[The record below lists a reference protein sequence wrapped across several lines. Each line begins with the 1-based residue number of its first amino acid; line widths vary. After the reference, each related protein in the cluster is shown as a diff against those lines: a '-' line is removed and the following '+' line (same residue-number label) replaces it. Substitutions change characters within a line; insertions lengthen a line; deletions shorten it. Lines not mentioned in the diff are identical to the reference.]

1 MNTANVKNK
10 ENHLPIYGVGPFYG
24 AGIIFLTV
32 IGIFLSCL
40 GVLEFAKFQ
49 STKTPFIVVGILI
62 FFGGFLVWFKAAFRI
77 DRYIEH
83 NELCTDGIYGIV
95 RNPCYSGIMLMCSGA
110 LLIANNVALLLLPL
124 LYWLAMT
131 ILMKNT
137 EEKWLYQLY
146 GEEYR
151 EYCRRVNR
159 CIPCFAKKKK
169 IPSTAK
175 GVIDM
180 YIK

>member
-1 MNTANVKNK
+1 MKDKDISGTK
-10 ENHLPIYGVGPFYG
+10 NHLPIYGVGPFYG
-24 AGIIFLTV
+24 AGIIILTV
-32 IGIFLSCL
+32 VGIVLSCL
-40 GVLEFAKFQ
+40 GVLDFAKLQ
-49 STKTPFIVVGILI
+49 STKIPFILVGIVI
-62 FFGGFLVWFKAAFRI
+62 FLGGFLVWFQAAFRI

-146 GEEYR
+146 GEQYQ
-151 EYCRRVNR
+151 EYCKRVNR
-159 CIPCFAKKKK
+159 CMPWFAKQENISASYK
-169 IPSTAK
+169 
-175 GVIDM
+175 
-180 YIK
+180 

>member
-1 MNTANVKNK
+1 MKDEYVSDNK
-10 ENHLPIYGVGPFYG
+10 KHLPIYGVGPFYG
-24 AGIIFLTV
+24 AGIISLTV
-32 IGIFLSCL
+32 IGIVLSCL
-40 GVLEFAKFQ
+40 GVFDFAKFQ
-49 STKTPFIVVGILI
+49 GTKIPFILVGIFICL
-62 FFGGFLVWFKAAFRI
+62 GGFLVWFKAAFRI

-131 ILMKNT
+131 VLMKNT

-146 GEEYR
+146 GEQYQ
-151 EYCRRVNR
+151 EYCRQVNR
-159 CIPCFAKKKK
+159 CIPWFRK
-169 IPSTAK
+169 
-175 GVIDM
+175 
-180 YIK
+180 